1 MKTIKMMK
9 IAGVVAATLGCAVA
23 SAHHSVAS
31 FDRANPEAV
40 SGVVKDFKW
49 TNPHS
54 WITLMVPDGKGGEEE
69 WDLEGGSV
77 NMLVRS
83 GWTTKTLQP
92 GMKVKLMVAPRKD
105 GKIGGEW
112 LRVLELDGQPFE
124 VKPLQ

>member
-1 MKTIKMMK
+1 MKTFNLMK
-9 IAGVVAATLGCAVA
+9 LLCAATATLCCAVA

-40 SGVVKDFKW
+40 TGIVKDFKW

-54 WITLMVPDGKGGEEE
+54 WITLMVPDGKGGQEE

-77 NMLVRS
+77 NMLARS
-83 GWTTKTLQP
+83 GWTTKTLLP

-112 LRVLELDGQPFE
+112 LRVLALNDEPFE